1 MYRSSRAWIQPSF
14 ERIAMHKAKRV
25 QYTWLMRKAV
35 ALVIGALTLLSDV
48 GLAFTLPSRVA
59 LPATRA
65 SHVLYGWGTYG
76 HFRRNQGRCFS
87 SFLYESV
94 ACSHRRERHG
104 YYERGRTS
112 STTVAAMPEKV
123 AEGAGY
129 ILGPEVGRCEV
140 EPLPPLRNKYY
151 ALRHG
156 QSVANME
163 GIISSNP
170 DVGAAKHGLTSNGR
184 AQARAAATALI
195 ELVGRERL
203 DSLVFISSGY
213 LRARQTAEECR
224 AALQNILSFE
234 RQVTWSGGQGDDA
247 KVDETISVEGKDQ
260 TGWLERH
267 GGYDV
272 SPTLLIRPELR
283 ERFFGELDGT
293 ILVNYNK
300 VWPEDVKDGKQTGYG
315 VESVC
320 EVAARIGGLVRSLEK
335 EYEDA
340 CIVFSSHADT
350 LQIAQCYVAGVDERL
365 FSQYRFKN
373 GEVRSL
379 LQDPAS
385 LPPPNPM
392 SFK

>member
-1 MYRSSRAWIQPSF
+1 MSEASHDWSSAVSNTIQSEIKTTCFTQGYERHDIVALFKTCMKNYCKPILSISGSERDSVPSCAAAVHMYRSSRAWIQPSF

-104 YYERGRTS
+104 YYERGKTS

-156 QSVANME
+156 QSVANM
-163 GIISSNP
+163 
-170 DVGAAKHGLTSNGR
+170 
-184 AQARAAATALI
+184 
-195 ELVGRERL
+195 
-203 DSLVFISSGY
+203 
-213 LRARQTAEECR
+213 
-224 AALQNILSFE
+224 
-234 RQVTWSGGQGDDA
+234 
-247 KVDETISVEGKDQ
+247 
-260 TGWLERH
+260 
-267 GGYDV
+267 
-272 SPTLLIRPELR
+272 
-283 ERFFGELDGT
+283 
-293 ILVNYNK
+293 
-300 VWPEDVKDGKQTGYG
+300 
-315 VESVC
+315 
-320 EVAARIGGLVRSLEK
+320 
-335 EYEDA
+335 
-340 CIVFSSHADT
+340 
-350 LQIAQCYVAGVDERL
+350 
-365 FSQYRFKN
+365 
-373 GEVRSL
+373 
-379 LQDPAS
+379 
-385 LPPPNPM
+385 
-392 SFK
+392 